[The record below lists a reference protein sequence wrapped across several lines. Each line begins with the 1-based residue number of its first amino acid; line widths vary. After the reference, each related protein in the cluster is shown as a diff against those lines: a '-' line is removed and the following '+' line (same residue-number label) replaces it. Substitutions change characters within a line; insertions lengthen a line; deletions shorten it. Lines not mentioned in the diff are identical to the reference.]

1 MFACTLFG
9 IDRQV
14 YYRRIK
20 RTSSRKLIASEVISL
35 VLKIRNTMPRIGA
48 KKLYYLLKIQLNQLK
63 IGRDKFIDILRA
75 NHLLLTP
82 RRSYHITTNSHH
94 RFRKHEN
101 LILDLKIC
109 RPEQVWVSDITYVGK
124 RENPCYLSLI
134 TDAYS
139 KKIMGFYVADNMN
152 TKSSLTALKNA
163 IKQRRDKGKT
173 LIHHS
178 DRGLQ
183 YCSDQYQKL
192 LYKNNIRC
200 SMTQNSDP
208 YENAVAERINGI
220 LKQEF
225 NIDKFN
231 QQLAVMK
238 ILIKDAIDLY
248 NNERPHY
255 SNYMLTPN
263 QMHKQNIVEMRT
275 YKTKTP
281 AKKSSYR
288 CLIKYICLII
298 CIDYLGLVINLNF
311 ANK

>member
-9 IDRQV
+9 INRQV
-14 YYRRIK
+14 YYRKIK
-20 RTSSRKLIASEVISL
+20 RTSFRQLIASEVISL

-48 KKLYYLLKIQLNQLK
+48 KKLYYLLRSQLNQLK

-75 NHLLLTP
+75 NHLLIIP
-82 RRSYHITTNSHH
+82 KRSYHITTNSHH
-94 RFRKHEN
+94 RFRKHQN
-101 LILDLKIC
+101 QILDLKIN
-109 RPEQVWVSDITYVGK
+109 RPEQVWVSDITYIGK

-139 KKIMGFYVADNMN
+139 KRIMGFNVADNMN
-152 TKSSLTALKNA
+152 TQSSLTALKNA
-163 IKQRRDKGKT
+163 IKQRRDKRKT

-192 LYKNNIRC
+192 LHKNNIKC

-231 QQLAVMK
+231 QQLSVMK
-238 ILIKDAIDLY
+238 VLVKNVIDIY
-248 NNERPHY
+248 NNKRPHY

-263 QMHKQNIVEMRT
+263 QMHQQKKIEIRT
-275 YKTKTP
+275 YKRKNTC
-281 AKKSSYR
+281 KK
-288 CLIKYICLII
+288 LIA
-298 CIDYLGLVINLNF
+298 GV
-311 ANK
+311 